1 MLQTLDQTW
10 LCFHSP
16 SRQLWQKNWPESV
29 ILVSFQIFYFRVGE
43 GELSVTILPD
53 YVLHYCLK
61 NAQSLTELVTVE
73 HFVVVNFKVFLKN
86 VKALQ
91 TILKQS

>member
-1 MLQTLDQTW
+1 M
-10 LCFHSP
+10 
-16 SRQLWQKNWPESV
+16 

-73 HFVVVNFKVFLKN
+73 HVVVNFKVFLKN